1 MRRLVR
7 DGRTIR
13 FRSMLALQF
22 LRTLFT
28 WLVLAAMAAAVLV
41 ASQVANRGPQPDY
54 VMYYALALPMLA
66 VAALFWTI
74 VNWYLS
80 TAVVWVGRDGAGAA
94 MAVRMAMGFASA
106 HRGDMAGLNVV
117 FTLVRLVALV
127 AAFVL
132 CVLPG
137 NLAAD
142 APVTYTAWVVAISLL
157 YFVIADF
164 IYVARLASYL
174 MLQEP
179 QSP

>member
-1 MRRLVR
+1 
-7 DGRTIR
+7 
-13 FRSMLALQF
+13 
-22 LRTLFT
+22 
-28 WLVLAAMAAAVLV
+28 
-41 ASQVANRGPQPDY
+41 
-54 VMYYALALPMLA
+54 
-66 VAALFWTI
+66 
-74 VNWYLS
+74 
-80 TAVVWVGRDGAGAA
+80 

-142 APVTYTAWVVAISLL
+142 APMTYTAWVVAISLL